1 MRRVN
6 PDQPF
11 SHRSYDTHE
20 TESRRSAAN
29 VRGESILVRPP
40 GLDIRQKMPTTLSQW
55 RYPSLRTS
63 PKQLNSCADRRGDDA
78 LVVLVATTVVQALAS
93 MAVSIVAVLGPQIA
107 PELGVSPL
115 ALGYYVSVLYG
126 SAIVSGVLGGDLVLR
141 YGPIRV
147 SQVSLAGTALAM
159 LLLAS
164 GVPWLAPV
172 SAAVMGLSYGPTT
185 PASSHMLALSTPPER
200 MNLVFS
206 IKQTGVPLG
215 GMLAGPL
222 GSSLA
227 NLLGWR
233 GALVTI
239 ALAAIACV
247 LSIQPLRRPHDEARA
262 PGHHVGGAALTGVVA
277 TLRNSAPRRML
288 ALASLCFTI
297 VQLSYMTY
305 LVTYLHEAF
314 GYTLVAAGL
323 WMSVGHL
330 AGVVGRIV
338 WGMIADRGLGAV
350 RMVVVLGDRYGA
362 GQRRA
367 RPAAAAARRRA
378 DGRRGAARRLFAR
391 LERHLPVGGRARRR
405 RPAGAGRATSAI
417 LTCTY
422 GGVVIGP
429 PLFAVLAGATGSY
442 GVGFV
447 ALGIAPA
454 LAAVL
459 LFRRRTLFG

>member
-1 MRRVN
+1 M
-6 PDQPF
+6 
-11 SHRSYDTHE
+11 T
-20 TESRRSAAN
+20 TAN
-29 VRGESILVRPP
+29 HG
-40 GLDIRQKMPTTLSQW
+40 
-55 RYPSLRTS
+55 
-63 PKQLNSCADRRGDDA
+63 DRRDDDA

-93 MAVSIVAVLGPQIA
+93 LAVSIVAVLGPQIA

-126 SAIVSGVLGGDLVLR
+126 SAIISGTLGGDLVLR

-215 GMLAGPL
+215 GMLAGLL
-222 GSSLA
+222 GPSLA

-239 ALAAIACV
+239 ALAGVACA

-262 PGHHVGGAALTGVVA
+262 PGHHVGVAALTVVAA
-277 TLRNSAPRRML
+277 TLRNSAPLRTL

-297 VQLSYMTY
+297 VQLTYMTY

-323 WMSVGHL
+323 WMSIGHL
-330 AGVVGRIV
+330 AGVIGRIV
-338 WGMIADRGLGAV
+338 WGMIADRSLGAV
-350 RMVVVLGDRYGA
+350 RMVVVLAIGMAVGSVALGLLPPPPGVALMAVVVLLGA
-362 GQRRA
+362 CSLGWNGTFLSEVA
-367 RPAAAAARRRA
+367 RQAPP
-378 DGRRGAARRLFAR
+378 G
-391 LERHLPVGGRARRR
+391 
-405 RPAGAGRATSAI
+405 GAGRATSAI

-459 LFRRRTLFG
+459 LFRRRALFG